1 MKSITVYCG
10 SSTKLDRTF
19 HEAAKI
25 VGKDIA
31 QNNLRLIY
39 GGGSIGLMGTLAASV
54 KQNGGEVIGIITS
67 KFVKLEQANNECNE
81 LIVTDT
87 IQERRTQMI
96 NRGDGFLMLP
106 GGIGTYEEFFEVLV
120 GRQINDH
127 SKPIGIVNING
138 YFEPLLTMLEHGI
151 HNGFIRPALRKLIL
165 IDELPSNAVNNMLL
179 HKVNQP
185 TPEEILPMHQSR
197 QGEND
202 SR

>member
-1 MKSITVYCG
+1 
-10 SSTKLDRTF
+10 
-19 HEAAKI
+19 
-25 VGKDIA
+25 
-31 QNNLRLIY
+31 
-39 GGGSIGLMGTLAASV
+39 
-54 KQNGGEVIGIITS
+54 
-67 KFVKLEQANNECNE
+67 
-81 LIVTDT
+81 
-87 IQERRTQMI
+87 MI

-138 YFEPLLTMLEHGI
+138 YFEPLLAMLEHGI
-151 HNGFIRPALRKLIL
+151 HNGFIRPALRQLIL
-165 IDELPSNAVNNMLL
+165 IDELPSNAVNNILL